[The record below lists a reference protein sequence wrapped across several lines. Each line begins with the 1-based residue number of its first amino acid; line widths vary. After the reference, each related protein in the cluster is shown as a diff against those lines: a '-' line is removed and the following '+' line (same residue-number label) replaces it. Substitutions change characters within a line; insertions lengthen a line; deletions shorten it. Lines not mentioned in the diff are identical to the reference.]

1 MTLDQICD
9 RLRERLSGWYERE
22 KKSVSEGVSHHLE
35 RQAGWISPGKLCEE
49 VDKFFSEFP
58 ELSDYRRDIFWNFD
72 VVEGSFQPGCLE
84 GCCIARSRVRGIV
97 VEPICWDRIFRL
109 ATGSRRGKMDW
120 KRHFSVG
127 RQLLKHYPMESKNE
141 SS

>member
-1 MTLDQICD
+1 MNLDQVCD

-22 KKSVSEGVSHHLE
+22 KFLPKSD
-35 RQAGWISPGKLCEE
+35 ISPEKLCEE

-58 ELSDYRRDIFWNFD
+58 ELSEHRRDIFWNFD
-72 VVEGSFQPGCLE
+72 VVEGSFQPACLE

-97 VEPICWDRIFRL
+97 VEPICWDRVFRL
-109 ATGSRRGKMDW
+109 ATGSRRGKLDW
-120 KRHFSVG
+120 ERHFSVG